1 MCTKSAVCCRCLFFF
16 SCDGLF
22 VDDFPPP
29 GVRWSPTPQGCSGLM
44 RQGFV
49 VLVFFCITWLLCVPV
64 GGIPP
69 RARGAYRKSSGFSH
83 TPLTDVQNRPPHNK
97 KTLLKNLVD
106 GFPKPYRSES
116 APSFFATELL
126 NLESR
131 SRGVCDNPDDYG
143 SRETQPCPVVILV
156 GC

>member
-1 MCTKSAVCCRCLFFF
+1 MFDRCGRVHKKRGLLQMSVFFRVMG
-16 SCDGLF
+16 CLWMI
-22 VDDFPPP
+22 PPP
-29 GVRWSPTPQGCSGLM
+29 RRS
-44 RQGFV
+44 
-49 VLVFFCITWLLCVPV
+49 LVAHAPRLFRVDAPRFCCTRVFCITWLLCVPV

-131 SRGVCDNPDDYG
+131 SRDVCDNPDD
-143 SRETQPCPVVILV
+143 
-156 GC
+156 